1 MFTSFY
7 ARGLGLRLSARDSI
21 ELAASEGFAA
31 VDLLVRDLL
40 EQGEDSRDLQHLMKD
55 LGLRGGAWALPV
67 DWRSE
72 PEVFERDRKA
82 LPRLAA
88 VAAELGLF
96 RTGTWVLPAGLL
108 PGMDEGTDAR
118 ARLVDAHVERLGLI
132 SRVLSREGI
141 RLGLEVI
148 GPETFRTGRG
158 PEFIHRL
165 GDPDLAIL
173 IDRLNATLPS
183 GSPRVG
189 ILLDTFHLHASGE
202 TLEPVLDRFGVES
215 IVWVHVA
222 DLPADFSGDRSEILD
237 HDRGLPGESG
247 LVPNAWVLKILDG
260 SGYQGPISAEPLA
273 GCRRLKGRDA
283 AEIAHVCALAMR
295 SVWPGSQRP
304 QNELSWT

>member
-7 ARGLGLRLSARDSI
+7 ARGLGLRLSARESI
-21 ELAASEGFAA
+21 ELAAAEGFAA
-31 VDLLVRDLL
+31 VDLLVRDLV
-40 EQGEDSRDLQHLMKD
+40 EQGEDSRDLRRLMED

-67 DWRSE
+67 DWRSG

-82 LPRLAA
+82 LPRLAS

-108 PGMDEGTDAR
+108 PGMEEGSDAR
-118 ARLVDAHVERLGLI
+118 SRLLDAHAERLGLI

-148 GPETFRTGRG
+148 GPETFRVGRG
-158 PEFIHRL
+158 PEFLHRL
-165 GDPDLAIL
+165 GDPDLAVL
-173 IDRLNATLPS
+173 IDRLNAARPG

-202 TLEPVLDRFGVES
+202 TIEPALDRFGVES
-215 IVWVHVA
+215 VVWVHVA
-222 DLPADFSGDRSEILD
+222 DLPADFSGGRSEILD

-247 LVPNAWVLKILDG
+247 IVPNAWVLRTLEQR
-260 SGYQGPISAEPLA
+260 GYEGPVSAEPLA
-273 GCRRLKGRDA
+273 GCRFLSGREA
-283 AEIAHVCALAMR
+283 AEVVRLCALAMR
-295 SVWPGSQRP
+295 RVWPAPGPPRRA
-304 QNELSWT
+304 